1 MPKFYKLYMDFFKR
15 NEIVWVMN
23 QEDGMKY
30 ITLYQMLCI
39 EALKNNN
46 AMLTQN
52 IGGHTVPYTV
62 DDIARITGYNK
73 AEIES
78 GLYTLGK
85 VNLVQN
91 VSGIIYIPEIAG
103 QLANKE

>member
-15 NEIVWVMN
+15 NEIVWVMS

-39 EALKNNN
+39 EALKNNS
-46 AMLTQN
+46 AMLTQKVGEET
-52 IGGHTVPYTV
+52 IPYTT
-62 DDIARITGYNK
+62 DDIAKLTGYDK
-73 AEIES
+73 AVIKE

-91 VSGIIYIPEIAG
+91 VSGAIYSPEIAA
-103 QLANKE
+103 QLANRE